1 MTPDFLRTTV
11 VWIARGRKT
20 EVFRSPAEV
29 PAEVRRKLSKA
40 VNAPDAVSIVIADAG
55 GRELIGRVVL
65 GVPAQLPDRVR
76 RKVERW
82 FGRRSRWPRWWVWA
96 EVSAVA
102 ALGLALWMFLAAR

>member
-29 PAEVRRKLSKA
+29 PADARRKLSKA

-55 GRELIGRVVL
+55 GREQIGRVIL

-76 RKVERW
+76 RNVERW
-82 FGRRSRWPRWWVWA
+82 FGRRRPGWWIWA
-96 EVSAVA
+96 EVSAIG
-102 ALGLALWMFLAAR
+102 ALGLALWLFLAVR